1 MRRSIVKTSLAL
13 SAALTLSVAAGSPAA
28 GAAPVGS
35 ASNPVKVRK
44 SRTAGFSPR
53 VAVVA
58 PGAVVHF
65 RNVDHKRHSVVQ
77 DTSGT
82 PLFISGAPTTRDFT
96 VRAPR
101 RAGSYAYTCVV
112 HEFMHGTLVV
122 RR

>member
-1 MRRSIVKTSLAL
+1 MRRSIVMSSLGLAAALSLA
-13 SAALTLSVAAGSPAA
+13 VAAGSPAA
-28 GAAPVGS
+28 GASPAGS
-35 ASNPVKVRK
+35 AAKPITVRK

-58 PGAVVHF
+58 PGARVHF
-65 RNVDHKRHSVVQ
+65 RNADHRRHNVVQ
-77 DTSGT
+77 DTPGA
-82 PLFISGAPTTRDFT
+82 PLFISGPPTTRDFT

-101 RAGSYAYTCVV
+101 RAGSYAYTCVI